1 MAPKKTNIDL
11 PEVKDIPGQEH
22 VRPPRLGELAD
33 TTPSSA
39 DEEGDDVLEPRDRD
53 EDIPSGTDADVTP
66 QERKVLEDID
76 YRKAESEDQPLI
88 EGQLDNT
95 DDDGDPLNEEDG
107 DLSGEDLD
115 VPGAEDDDLNEEIGE
130 EDEENNEYSLDD
142 NDDDDE
148 KEL

>member
-1 MAPKKTNIDL
+1 MAPKKTNID
-11 PEVKDIPGQEH
+11 
-22 VRPPRLGELAD
+22 
-33 TTPSSA
+33 PSSA
-39 DEEGDDVLEPRDRD
+39 P
-53 EDIPSGTDADVTP
+53 DANVTR

-88 EGQLDNT
+88 EGQLGNT
-95 DDDGDPLNEEDG
+95 DDDGDPLNEDD

-142 NDDDDE
+142 NDDE
-148 KEL
+148 ENEL

>member
-1 MAPKKTNIDL
+1 MANKQTNIDL

-22 VRPPRLGELAD
+22 VRAPRLGELAD

-39 DEEGDDVLEPRDRD
+39 DEEGDDVLEPRDGD
-53 EDIPSGTDADVTP
+53 EDITSGTDADVTP

-88 EGQLDNT
+88 EGQLDDT
-95 DDDGDPLNEEDG
+95 DDDGDPLNEADS

-142 NDDDDE
+142 NDDDE
-148 KEL
+148 NEL

>member
-1 MAPKKTNIDL
+1 MAIKQTKLDL

-39 DEEGDDVLEPRDRD
+39 DEEGDDVLEPRDGD
-53 EDIPSGTDADVTP
+53 EDITSATDADVTP
-66 QERKVLEDID
+66 EERKVLEDID

-95 DDDGDPLNEEDG
+95 DGDGDPLNEDDD

-142 NDDDDE
+142 NDE
-148 KEL
+148 ENEL